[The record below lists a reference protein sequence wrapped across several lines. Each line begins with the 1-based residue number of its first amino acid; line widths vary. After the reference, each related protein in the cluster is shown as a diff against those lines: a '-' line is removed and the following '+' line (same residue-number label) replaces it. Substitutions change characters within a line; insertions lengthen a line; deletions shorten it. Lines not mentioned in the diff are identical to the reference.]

1 MTVLEVSGLHVRYG
15 AVQAVAGLDLRVE
28 SGVIVGLIGANGAGK
43 TTALDA
49 LSGFVKSSGNISLG
63 GLDITKLPPERRARA
78 GLVRSWQTLEL
89 FDDLSVL
96 ENLQVAA
103 RSAAEARRLEADEEF
118 RPIIADLHLADV
130 LQRRPTE
137 LSQGQRKRL
146 GVARALVAKPIIL
159 LADEPAAGLDT
170 AESSELGEQ
179 LVRLKGQSL
188 GILLVEHDM
197 GLVLNICDY
206 LYVLD
211 HGMLIASGTPA
222 EVRRDPQV
230 IAAYLGQ
237 PAEPLETTP

>member
-222 EVRRDPQV
+222 EIRRDPQV

>member
-1 MTVLEVSGLHVRYG
+1 MKNSVRSSQTYTWPTCSS
-15 AVQAVAGLDLRVE
+15 VA
-28 SGVIVGLIGANGAGK
+28 
-43 TTALDA
+43 
-49 LSGFVKSSGNISLG
+49 
-63 GLDITKLPPERRARA
+63 PPSCRRA
-78 GLVRSWQTLEL
+78 
-89 FDDLSVL
+89 
-96 ENLQVAA
+96 
-103 RSAAEARRLEADEEF
+103 SA
-118 RPIIADLHLADV
+118 
-130 LQRRPTE
+130 
-137 LSQGQRKRL
+137 S
-146 GVARALVAKPIIL
+146 ARALVAKPIIL

>member
-211 HGMLIASGTPA
+211 HGRLIASGTPA
-222 EVRRDPQV
+222 EIRRDPQV